1 MPHLSQLVM
10 AGQSSPRLA
19 KVGEEHLGLVKTRL
33 LSHCRLVLLPMQVL
47 QLPSFQRAKEVVE
60 VGLHHCQGWMLLH

>member
-19 KVGEEHLGLVKTRL
+19 EVGEEHLGLVKTRL
-33 LSHCRLVLLPMQVL
+33 
-47 QLPSFQRAKEVVE
+47 
-60 VGLHHCQGWMLLH
+60 

>member
-33 LSHCRLVLLPMQVL
+33 
-47 QLPSFQRAKEVVE
+47 
-60 VGLHHCQGWMLLH
+60 